1 MKHPIGQTIAIDI
14 EKSVNRTVAVDI
26 NRRLGVVM
34 FNTIETEPPQRPWR
48 GSATD
53 HPGART
59 VVGVAG
65 LRHTVIIKI

>member
-26 NRRLGVVM
+26 DRRLGVVM
-34 FNTIETEPPQRPWR
+34 FNTIETEPPQRPGC

-65 LRHTVIIKI
+65 LGHTVIIEI